1 MTTRSIGTRGWPHL
15 VIRASAGSGKTFKL
29 SNRYLELVAAGQP
42 ADTILAT
49 TFTRAAAAEIQDRI
63 LLRIAKASVSDQERT
78 ALAGFLNLP
87 DLSRP
92 DCLELLAELA
102 RNLHRLRVGTLDS
115 FFIQIARSFS
125 WELGL
130 PAGWRI
136 LDPLE
141 DARLRDEAVAEVL
154 ADDDRDALTRLVQ
167 WLTKGEA
174 QRSLGEL
181 LDATVAKLY
190 DLYREAPTEA
200 WSRIPRPAGLEAH
213 ELSTCIEELA
223 RLKLPTHKS
232 IAKAHQGDLEAARAG
247 DWDAFPLKGVAGAVC
262 QGKDTYY
269 QKPLDEHIVAV
280 YSELL
285 RHCVAVFLGKLAAQT
300 EATRE
305 LLERFDHHYDR
316 LKRQAGGLLFSDV
329 THLVGGWFRQR
340 GAALDKL
347 ALGAGSQSARE
358 AIEQV
363 AFRLDSHLNH
373 LLLDEFQD
381 TSLPQWNVLRPLAE
395 RITRERAGHSFF
407 CVGDG
412 KQAIYG
418 WRGGVAEIFD
428 ALDQQLTGLTRA
440 PLNESRRS
448 SPVVIEFVNRIFR
461 DMTQHNHLER
471 SAAGV
476 EQWSREFPEHTTAL
490 TGLPGY
496 VTLETGPAPDEET
509 TDDDPLLTH
518 AAQRIQELVSQ
529 APGATVGVLVRSNA
543 TIAKLI
549 FRLRALGVAASE
561 EGGNALVDSAAV
573 QLAVSALEFADHPGH
588 SIARLHLALSPLGAL
603 LGLATADNDNERC
616 ATIAAQIRQQLVA
629 DGYGPTIERWAQQLA
644 PSCDAREWRR
654 LNQLVARAYAH
665 DGQATLR
672 PSDFAAAV
680 REERAADPTSADV
693 KVTTI
698 HKSKGLQYDIV
709 VLPDLATPLIGQP
722 DGYAASRTSA
732 IGPVETICRHVRL
745 EMRSLLP
752 PRLQELFD
760 EQDRQDTI
768 ESLCVL
774 YVALTRAVH
783 ALHLMIPPIVK
794 AEKTGLPRTYA
805 GLLRAALTDGQTID
819 PLTTAFELGDPAWFA
834 SRKAKPQPAPP
845 VAEAM
850 PELRLAPLDGPRRR
864 GLERVAPSSLEG
876 GRRVQLET
884 QFVGDGLLGRQ
895 KGTLLHAWF
904 EQIGWLAD
912 GVPADDE
919 LRAIAQRVLDSQLSA
934 SHLDQWLADFHAALR
949 RPAIAAVLDRGYY
962 PGRGPLEVFTERR
975 FAVRRNDEIVSG
987 TIDRLVTELKAGRV
1001 VFADIVDFK
1010 TDVISE
1016 GTSADGA
1023 GGSKRATSDAN
1034 SLAEKV
1040 AYYRPQIEAYR
1051 ESVARSLTLPLD
1063 QVAARLVFVSAG
1075 QVVEL

>member
-1 MTTRSIGTRGWPHL
+1 MTTRSTTTQDWPHL
-15 VIRASAGSGKTFKL
+15 VIRASAGSGKTFQL
-29 SNRYLELVAAGQP
+29 SNRFLELVAAGQP

-63 LLRIAKASVSDQERT
+63 LLRIAKAAVDDRERN
-78 ALAGFLNLP
+78 ALAGFLKLP
-87 DLSRP
+87 NLSRTE
-92 DCLELLAELA
+92 CLELLAGLA

-136 LDPLE
+136 LDELE

-154 ADDDRDALTRLVQ
+154 ADDDRAALTRLVQ

-181 LDATVAKLY
+181 LDATVSKLY
-190 DLYREAPTEA
+190 DLYREAPADA
-200 WSRIPRPAGLEAH
+200 WSKIPRPAGLTAH
-213 ELSTCIEELA
+213 ELTHCIEELA

-247 DWDAFPLKGVAGAVC
+247 DWDSFPLKGVAGAVC

-269 QKPLDEHIVAV
+269 QKPLEEDVVAV

-305 LLERFDHHYDR
+305 LLARFDSHYDR

-329 THLVGGWFRQR
+329 THLVGEWFRQR
-340 GAALDKL
+340 DAALKTTQQERRAKATYESL
-347 ALGAGSQSARE
+347 
-358 AIEQV
+358 EQV

-381 TSLPQWNVLRPLAE
+381 TSLPQWNVLRPLAQ
-395 RITRERAGHSFF
+395 RITSQRQGHSFF

-428 ALDQQLTGLTRA
+428 ALDQQLTGLSRA

-461 DMTQHNHLER
+461 DMTQHDNLER

-476 EQWSREFPEHTTAL
+476 EYWSQEFPEHTTAL
-490 TGLPGY
+490 KDYPGY
-496 VTLETGPAPDEET
+496 VTLETGPAPDEESV
-509 TDDDPLLTH
+509 DDEPLLTH
-518 AAQRIQELVSQ
+518 AAQRIQQLVKDS
-529 APGATVGVLVRSNA
+529 PGASVGVLVRSNA

-549 FRLRALGVAASE
+549 FRLRSLGVAASE
-561 EGGNALVDSAAV
+561 EGGNALTDAAAV
-573 QLAVSALEFADHPGH
+573 QLVVSALEFADHPGH
-588 SIARLHLALSPLGAL
+588 SIAQLHLALSPLGRH
-603 LGLATADNDNERC
+603 LGLADVDRDPERC
-616 ATIAAQIRQQLVA
+616 STIAARIRQQLAA
-629 DGYGPTIERWAQQLA
+629 DGYGRTIEQWAQLLA

-665 DGQATLR
+665 DGNSTLR

-680 REERAADPTSADV
+680 RKERAADPTSADV

-745 EMRSLLP
+745 EFRSLLP
-752 PRLQELFD
+752 PRLQEMFD
-760 EQDRQDTI
+760 QQDRQDTI

-783 ALHLMIPPIVK
+783 ALHLIVAPNVK
-794 AEKTGLPRTYA
+794 AEKSGLPRTFA
-805 GLLRAALTDGQTID
+805 GVLRAALTDGQPLT
-819 PLTTAFELGDPAWFA
+819 PLTTAFEMGDPKWFTR
-834 SRKAKPQPAPP
+834 RKPKPVAAPTAPPP
-845 VAEAM
+845 VAD
-850 PELRLAPLDGPRRR
+850 LRFAPLTGPRRR
-864 GLERVAPSSLEG
+864 GLERVAPSALEG
-876 GRRVQLET
+876 GRRVQLSS

-895 KGTLLHAWF
+895 KGTLFHAWF
-904 EQIGWLAD
+904 ERITWLAD
-912 GVPADDE
+912 GVPRDEE
-919 LRAIAQRVLDSQLSA
+919 LRAVAQRVLDARLSSEQLER
-934 SHLDQWLADFHAALR
+934 WLVEFREVLQ
-949 RPAIAAVLDRGYY
+949 RPSIAAVLDRGFY
-962 PGRGPLEVFTERR
+962 PGRSSLTVYNERR
-975 FAVRRNDEIVSG
+975 FAIRRDDEIVSG
-987 TIDRLVTELKAGRV
+987 VIDRLVTESQGGSV
-1001 VFADIVDFK
+1001 TYADIIDFK
-1010 TDVISE
+1010 TDTIDETASQEQTRGGAISSPNTN
-1016 GTSADGA
+1016 G
-1023 GGSKRATSDAN
+1023 
-1034 SLAEKV
+1034 LAAKV
-1040 AYYRPQIEAYR
+1040 DYYRPQLEAYR
-1051 ESVARSLTLPLD
+1051 ESVAQSLSLSLE
-1063 QVAARLVFVSAG
+1063 QVTARLVFVSIG
-1075 QVVEL
+1075 KVVAL